1 MKKRILEMLGES
13 TEPLAGPEISRR
25 LAVSRVAVW
34 KHIEQLRKSG
44 LEIESTAKGYRLVT
58 TPDTPLPY
66 LFGKR
71 SPRIHYFQELDS
83 TMNRATA
90 LAREGCPG
98 GTVVIAEKQLQGRGR
113 MQRQWQSEAGGLY
126 FSIVLRPDLP
136 PRTCPVVNLAVALDL
151 VESLANCCGIAARV
165 KWPND
170 VLVDGR
176 KIAGIL
182 SQMEVEADQVTFLN
196 IGIGINL
203 NNRPEVAEKP
213 AVSAIQLT
221 GRAVHRAGFLADFLD
236 RFEERMAAFSPEE
249 TIAAWKSQTI
259 TLGRQVKIATLRE
272 TCEGL
277 AVDLDEDG
285 GLVLEMPGGA
295 QRTVFFG
302 DCFHGEAAS
311 GGTGV
316 PLCPEPISNV
326 DKKGAK

>member
-1 MKKRILEMLGES
+1 MKKQILEMLQQS
-13 TEPLAGPEISRR
+13 LEPLSGPEISKR

-34 KHIEQLRKSG
+34 KHVEQLRKSG

-58 TPDTPLPY
+58 KPDIPLPY
-66 LFGKR
+66 LFGER
-71 SPRIHYFQELDS
+71 SSRIHHYPELDS
-83 TMNRATA
+83 TMNRAAA

-98 GTVVIAEKQLQGRGR
+98 GTVVIAERQTQGRGR

-126 FSIVLRPDLP
+126 FSMVLRPDLP
-136 PRTCPVVNLAVALDL
+136 PRACPVVNLAVALDL
-151 VESLANCCGIAARV
+151 VDSLENCCGIAARV

-182 SQMEVEADQVTFLN
+182 SQMEVEADQVRFLN

-203 NNRPEVAEKP
+203 NNFPEIADKP

-221 GRAVHRAGFLADFLD
+221 GRPVHRAGFLADFLD
-236 RFEERMAAFSPEE
+236 RCEKRMGAFSPAE
-249 TIAAWKSQTI
+249 TIAAWKAQAI
-259 TLGRQVKIATLRE
+259 TLGRQVQIATLRE

-285 GLVLEMPGGA
+285 GLVLEMADGTR
-295 QRTVFFG
+295 RTVFFG
-302 DCFHGEAAS
+302 DCFHGE
-311 GGTGV
+311 
-316 PLCPEPISNV
+316 
-326 DKKGAK
+326 

>member
-1 MKKRILEMLGES
+1 MKKQILEMLQAS
-13 TEPLAGPEISRR
+13 PEPLAGPEISRR

-44 LEIESTAKGYRLVT
+44 VEIESTAKGYRLLT

-66 LFGKR
+66 LFGER
-71 SPRIHYFQELDS
+71 SSRIHHYREIDS

-90 LAREGCPG
+90 LAREGCPD
-98 GTVVIAEKQLQGRGR
+98 GTVVIAERQQQGRGR

-136 PRTCPVVNLAVALDL
+136 ARVCPVVNLAVALDL
-151 VESLANCCGIAARV
+151 VDSLESCCGIAARV

-196 IGIGINL
+196 VGIGINL
-203 NNRPEVAEKP
+203 NNRPEIADKP

-221 GRAVHRAGFLADFLD
+221 GRAVHRAGFLADFLH
-236 RFEERMAAFSPEE
+236 RFEERMAAFSPAQ
-249 TIAAWKSQTI
+249 TIAGWKARSI

-285 GLVLEMPGGA
+285 GLVLAMADGT

-302 DCFHGEAAS
+302 DCFHHEAVEGRNDPAAL
-311 GGTGV
+311 T
-316 PLCPEPISNV
+316 
-326 DKKGAK
+326 